1 MEKGLLKNKIF
12 ASLTV
17 GLGILALVNVLL
29 VGSSSYHIF
38 KQNYDKKHLDEND
51 FVTVEEYEEKM
62 EYCDSEI
69 ERVTPIRKGFIAAS
83 GVSALGAVASYAVLK
98 YGDYRK
104 KKQMIEETDTY
115 IGM

>member
-17 GLGILALVNVLL
+17 GLGILALINVAL

-38 KQNYDKKHLDEND
+38 KQNYDKKHLNEND
-51 FVTVEEYEEKM
+51 FATVEEYDEKM

-83 GVSALGAVASYAVLK
+83 GVSALGAVASYAVLE
-98 YGDYRK
+98 YDYRK
-104 KKQMIEETDTY
+104 KKKMISY
-115 IGM
+115 SKMQ